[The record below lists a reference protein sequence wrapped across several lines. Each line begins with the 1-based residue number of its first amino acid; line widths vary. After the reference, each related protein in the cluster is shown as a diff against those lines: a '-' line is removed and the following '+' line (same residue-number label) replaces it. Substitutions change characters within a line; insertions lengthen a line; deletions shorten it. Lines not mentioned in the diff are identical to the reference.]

1 MGRQKREVFDELH
14 GNGEAIYSGGKET
27 ELGSCTGSSSRS
39 TGGVEV
45 VGKYACVC
53 RKRCG
58 LTWHA
63 WVCMREH
70 GDQRQL
76 MRMIIDDV
84 QILMN

>member
-1 MGRQKREVFDELH
+1 MKCMEMARRS
-14 GNGEAIYSGGKET
+14 EAIYSGGKET
-27 ELGSCTGSSSRS
+27 KLGSCTGSSSRS
-39 TGGVEV
+39 IGGVEV

-58 LTWHA
+58 LTWHP
-63 WVCMREH
+63 WVYMREH